1 MANIQ
6 EGRRTA
12 DRRAAV
18 QGLIADVGRTFK
30 ELRCVGSQR
39 LVKLGIS
46 MQHLQALTMLQHHG
60 PQTMTRLADM
70 LDVSLSNA
78 TGIVDRLEDRGFVER
93 VRVKDD
99 RRIVLVQPT
108 PAADGVME
116 HLDVLR
122 SAMLEEALARLDD
135 DRLEVVE
142 AGLRAFRD
150 ALQMELDVHPE
161 RYSHGPV
168 SPNPDHVGTIP
179 PTRPRRARPLCPRP
193 RPSEE
198 GPFMEAF
205 PAEGGGQSPSLADD
219 PALGLDRRAK
229 LEILGAILLA
239 LFLGA
244 LDQTIVGTALPK
256 IVTDLG
262 GNEPLHVGRHD
273 LPADIHRQ
281 RAVLRQALRPL
292 RPEAAADDRHHP
304 VPHRLGPLRPEPDDV
319 SN

>member
-60 PQTMTRLADM
+60 PQTMTRLAEM

-108 PAADGVME
+108 PAADAVME

-150 ALQMELDVHPE
+150 ALQTELDVHPD

-179 PTRPRRARPLCPRP
+179 ADSPTPR
-193 RPSEE
+193 
-198 GPFMEAF
+198 
-205 PAEGGGQSPSLADD
+205 
-219 PALGLDRRAK
+219 
-229 LEILGAILLA
+229 
-239 LFLGA
+239 
-244 LDQTIVGTALPK
+244 TAP
-256 IVTDLG
+256 
-262 GNEPLHVGRHD
+262 
-273 LPADIHRQ
+273 LPAPASI
-281 RAVLRQALRPL
+281 
-292 RPEAAADDRHHP
+292 
-304 VPHRLGPLRPEPDDV
+304 
-319 SN
+319 

>member
-60 PQTMTRLADM
+60 PQTMTRLAEM

-108 PAADGVME
+108 PAADAVME

-150 ALQMELDVHPE
+150 ALQTELDVHPD
-161 RYSHGPV
+161 RYNHGPV

-179 PTRPRRARPLCPRP
+179 ADSPTPR
-193 RPSEE
+193 
-198 GPFMEAF
+198 
-205 PAEGGGQSPSLADD
+205 
-219 PALGLDRRAK
+219 
-229 LEILGAILLA
+229 
-239 LFLGA
+239 
-244 LDQTIVGTALPK
+244 TAP
-256 IVTDLG
+256 
-262 GNEPLHVGRHD
+262 
-273 LPADIHRQ
+273 LPAPASI
-281 RAVLRQALRPL
+281 
-292 RPEAAADDRHHP
+292 
-304 VPHRLGPLRPEPDDV
+304 
-319 SN
+319 